1 MRKIIV
7 LSVFAVIGLG
17 LVACAPT
24 VSASTTKAALTV
36 LTTKASSCTY
46 AAIQPDL
53 FKHGVLTVAT
63 DSPAYPPWFEN
74 NTPSNGKG
82 YESAVAYAVA
92 KQLGFSKMQVKWTL
106 EPFDASFAPGPKRF
120 DFDINEISYTPERAT
135 VVSFSVSYY
144 AVQQA
149 LVALKNSP
157 IVKHHTP
164 AELRTYVYGDQ
175 IGSTSLAFINTEL
188 RPIHQPSVF
197 NTLNDAKSA
206 LQDDRIQALVADT
219 PTAQYISSSEI
230 PNSVMVGQFPSTGEH
245 YGLLFAKNDP
255 LVACV
260 NKAIDTLRAN
270 GTLAKFQKEYLG
282 IYTSVPTIKP

>member
-1 MRKIIV
+1 M
-7 LSVFAVIGLG
+7 
-17 LVACAPT
+17 
-24 VSASTTKAALTV
+24 
-36 LTTKASSCTY
+36 
-46 AAIQPDL
+46 
-53 FKHGVLTVAT
+53 TVAT
-63 DSPAYPPWFEN
+63 DSPAYEPWFDN

-92 KQLGFSKMQVKWTL
+92 KQLGFSKAQVKWTV
-106 EPFDASFAPGPKRF
+106 EPFDASFAPGPKKF
-120 DFDINEISYTPERAT
+120 DFDINEISYTSERAT

-144 AVQQA
+144 DVQQA
-149 LVALKNSP
+149 LIAMKNSR

-164 AELRTYVYGDQ
+164 ADLRTYVYGDQ

-188 RPIHQPSVF
+188 RPTHQPSVF

-206 LQDDRIQALVADT
+206 LQDGRIQALVADT

-230 PNSVMVGQFPSTGEH
+230 PKSVLVGQFPSTGEH

-260 NKAIDTLRAN
+260 NKAITTLKAN
-270 GTLAKFQKEYLG
+270 GTLARFAKEYLG